1 MSREVE
7 FIGKLA
13 HTRYGGSFC
22 WVVDS
27 ATYER
32 IVGGPPDFFNYVDHE
47 TLEPIEIPNYFDEE
61 GNLTIEGYKLLKE
74 RFRDQVYL
82 FPEDIFGWECK
93 VTQGRFKIIFEEI
106 GNEVPKVVL
115 ET

>member
-1 MSREVE
+1 MSKEVE

-32 IVGGPPDFFNYVDHE
+32 ITGEPPDFFNYIDHE
-47 TLEPIEIPNYFDEE
+47 TLEPTEIPNYFDEE
-61 GNLTIEGYKLLKE
+61 GNLTAEGRKLLKE
-74 RFRDQVYL
+74 CFHDQVYL
-82 FPEDIFGWECK
+82 YPEDIFGWDCK
-93 VTQGRFKIIFEEI
+93 DKRAHFKITFEERD
-106 GNEVPKVVL
+106 E
-115 ET
+115 